1 MFRASLPSI
10 IVNHN
15 ACHAIYHHLTQPWQ
29 CDSQKTHNTIRLK
42 WCTRHANRR
51 LRSPNLCAC
60 QETWN
65 SSSENLAKCIAL
77 VRKTTW
83 ERHVRM
89 SQSAMP
95 RTRNDA
101 ARRFKPPK
109 VTTPRRHG
117 HRVPTQSCF
126 RRLLTVASTKA
137 ASSEHRSTPR
147 PQSKTRTLRAFGIIR
162 EKYIFLTIHGIIQQK
177 SAKYDQSIPP
187 CLMDNHQWQRIVH
200 SAHPRKI

>member
-1 MFRASLPSI
+1 MRFAKNTQHHTSQVMHPPRKQKIEVSKLMRLPGNMELIFWKPCKS
-10 IVNHN
+10 
-15 ACHAIYHHLTQPWQ
+15 
-29 CDSQKTHNTIRLK
+29 
-42 WCTRHANRR
+42 
-51 LRSPNLCAC
+51 
-60 QETWN
+60 
-65 SSSENLAKCIAL
+65 IAL

-95 RTRNDA
+95 PTRNDA